1 MSNKMVYKLLL
12 VSNLRTP
19 MYSKYTSLCPNYRR
33 HKRFLFALIVFLQ
46 AVCCII
52 KHDTFYFLKGK
63 EEFERQ
69 QKELLEKENIMNQS
83 KVKLGQEQVHF
94 GWKC

>member
-1 MSNKMVYKLLL
+1 M
-12 VSNLRTP
+12 TP
-19 MYSKYTSLCPNYRR
+19 
-33 HKRFLFALIVFLQ
+33 FI
-46 AVCCII
+46 
-52 KHDTFYFLKGK
+52 FLKGK

-94 GWKC
+94 G